1 MNARSTNDEA
11 AAWAVRLDGAQL
23 SAEDQQRLDEW
34 LSASPSHRGALL
46 RAQAVWM
53 SLGKQDVLRASPI
66 APERAESLASA
77 AEALAS
83 ARSGRSGMRRSGIR
97 RGLPAMAAVLA
108 GVVVFLLGSRVLEL
122 RGDSY
127 ETRVGEVRRIALE
140 DGSAIT
146 LNSNSAATVRFERN
160 LRSVRLSRG
169 EGLFEVA
176 HNKDRPFV
184 VSSGG
189 VSVRAVGTA
198 FAVRTLTDEVT
209 VTVTEGIVEVTRPQE
224 PQEPPQRVS
233 ANHRAEI
240 HPQRGVT
247 VRAEDPAESGRQL
260 SWRDGILSF
269 SGESLAE
276 AVREVNRYS
285 QRQVEVTDPEL
296 ANKPVIGIFRA
307 GDVDAFARSTAV
319 ALGAEARFDGQVIR
333 LVAPAGH

>member
-23 SAEDQQRLDEW
+23 SAEEQQRLDEW
-34 LSASPSHRGALL
+34 LSASPNHRGALL

-53 SLGKQDVLRASPI
+53 SLGNQGVSGAPSM

-77 AEALAS
+77 AEETAP
-83 ARSGRSGMRRSGIR
+83 ARSRRSGIR
-97 RGLPAMAAVLA
+97 RGLQAMAAVLA
-108 GVVVFLLGSRVLEL
+108 GVVVFLLGSRMLEL

-127 ETRVGEVRRIALE
+127 VTRVGEVRRIALE

-146 LNSNSAATVRFERN
+146 LNSNSAATVHFEKN
-160 LRSVRLSRG
+160 LRAVRLSRG

-184 VSSGG
+184 VSSGE

-198 FAVRTLTDEVT
+198 FAVRALTDEVT

-224 PQEPPQRVS
+224 PQETPQRVS

-247 VRAEDPAESGRQL
+247 VRAEDPAEATRQL

-276 AVREVNRYS
+276 AVGEVNRYS

-307 GDVDAFARSTAV
+307 GDVDAFAQSTAV
-319 ALGAEARFDGQVIR
+319 ALGAEAHFDGQVIR